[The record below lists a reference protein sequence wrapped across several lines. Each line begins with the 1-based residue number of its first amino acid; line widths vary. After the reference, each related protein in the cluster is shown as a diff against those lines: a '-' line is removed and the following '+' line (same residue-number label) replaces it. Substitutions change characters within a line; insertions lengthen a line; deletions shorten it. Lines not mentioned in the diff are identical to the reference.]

1 MKIPHSAALFD
12 LPLAFATQP
21 FASDPLNSHSISDI
35 NELFKGGC
43 GKR

>member
-12 LPLAFATQP
+12 LPLSATQP
-21 FASDPLNSHSISDI
+21 FASGQLNSRSISDI